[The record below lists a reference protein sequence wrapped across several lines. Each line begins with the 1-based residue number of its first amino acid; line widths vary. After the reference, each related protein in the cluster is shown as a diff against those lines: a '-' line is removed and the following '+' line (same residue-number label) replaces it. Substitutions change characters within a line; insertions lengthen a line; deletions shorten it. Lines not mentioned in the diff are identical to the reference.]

1 MLELNISAMACGH
14 CVGAV
19 TKLFKHAGPKAKV
32 EIDRVTHKVWIESG
46 KHCAERDRPLR
57 RLVPSQMR

>member
-1 MLELNISAMACGH
+1 MLELNISTMACGH

-46 KHCAERDRPLR
+46 KNCAERKSALT
-57 RLVPSQMR
+57 